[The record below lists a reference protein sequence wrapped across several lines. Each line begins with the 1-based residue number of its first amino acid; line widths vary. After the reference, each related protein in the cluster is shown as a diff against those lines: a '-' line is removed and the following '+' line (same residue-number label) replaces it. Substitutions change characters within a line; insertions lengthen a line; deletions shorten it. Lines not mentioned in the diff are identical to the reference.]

1 LNHFLILQVTDFLKV
16 MKKRYNRPGVYIQEV
31 SAFPSSIAQV
41 ETAILAFIGYSEKSE
56 RGGTSLLNVPTR
68 IRSISEFELLFGK
81 AFPSKFEVVQ
91 AVSSDPLPVNIED
104 QMKSLLFLPS
114 QQGFLYYS
122 VKAFFSNGGSSCYI
136 VSVGNYRGQATLQ
149 LNKSALLNGLS
160 LMESEEEPAIL
171 AIPDAVLLGDEA
183 FEVYQAMLAQAKS
196 RFRFAILDI
205 PNGFLPLNTSGDCI
219 SNFRN
224 KIGNLNLAY
233 GAAYYPWL
241 YSNLGPDQDFE
252 ILNHIPLHNLQQI
265 LPEVFAKTFLNSSPP
280 PAGEY
285 LHQALKSL
293 SPTYQLLLS
302 VIQKKLGLL
311 PPSGFLAGAYA
322 FVDNSRGVWKA
333 PANISLNSVR
343 STSFSISNS
352 IQEDL
357 NIHPSGKSI
366 NAIREFPGKG
376 VLVWG
381 ARTLA
386 GNDNEWR
393 YISIRRTVMMIE
405 QSLQNGLQFAVFE
418 PNSNNTWAK
427 MKGSCSNF
435 LTSIWGSGG
444 LTGAKPDEAFFV
456 KVGLGETMTSQDV
469 LANNLIVEIGI
480 ALVRP
485 AEFIIL
491 RIKLK
496 TGSN

>member
-1 LNHFLILQVTDFLKV
+1 
-16 MKKRYNRPGVYIQEV
+16 MKKRYSNPGVYVEEI
-31 SAFPSSIAQV
+31 SAFPKTIAQV
-41 ETAILAFIGYSEKSE
+41 ETAIPAFIGYTEKAF
-56 RGGTSLLNVPTR
+56 RGSSSLLNIPTR
-68 IRSISEFELLFGK
+68 ISSMLEFEEFFGG
-81 AFPSKFEVVQ
+81 AFPSRFEVVS
-91 AVSSDPLPVNIED
+91 AVSSDPLPFTIEG
-104 QMKSLLFLPS
+104 QMKSLLFLPD
-114 QQGFLYYS
+114 QQVFLYYS
-122 VKAFFSNGGSSCYI
+122 IKAFFSNGGSSCYI
-136 VSVGNYRGQATLQ
+136 VSVGNYVGQATLQ
-149 LNKSALLNGLS
+149 INKSDLLNGLS
-160 LMESEEEPAIL
+160 VLESEETPSVL
-171 AIPDAVLLGDEA
+171 AIPDAVLLGDDA

-224 KIGNLNLAY
+224 RIGNMNLAS

-241 YSNLGPDQDFE
+241 YSNLGSDRDFE
-252 ILNHIPLHNLQQI
+252 ILNHIPLQDLQEI
-265 LPEVFAKTFLNSSPP
+265 LPEEFAKTFLNTSPSP
-280 PAGEY
+280 SGEY

-293 SPTYQLLLS
+293 SPTYLKLQR
-302 VIQKKLGLL
+302 VIQEKLGLL

-322 FVDNSRGVWKA
+322 LVDNSRGVWKA

-393 YISIRRTVMMIE
+393 YVPVRRTFNMIEHSIR
-405 QSLQNGLQFAVFE
+405 NGLQYVVFE
-418 PNSNNTWAK
+418 PNEPKTWTRVK
-427 MKGSCSNF
+427 SECTNF
-435 LTSIWGSGG
+435 LFGIWRSGG
-444 LTGAKPDEAFFV
+444 IAGAKPEDAFFI
-456 KVGLGETMTSQDV
+456 KVGLGETMTSQDI
-469 LANNLIVEIGI
+469 LDDNLNVEIGM

-485 AEFIIL
+485 AEFMFL

-496 TGSN
+496 TGSH